1 MGPDGRPLR
10 AWSRPAAR
18 GQLASVPML
27 TTPAMLVRTT
37 LYALL
42 LQVVAVIALAAAV
55 PRAAAWL
62 TSGGFVTP
70 YYDNNL
76 FALKLAPVPWTE
88 PTVYFSVQTS
98 VQMLALA
105 LAAAALI
112 TLVRTNPWQHGAL
125 PDSVPGPKAAA
136 RTTNQAPAAPG
147 GAPNSAPSAAPSAA
161 PAPAPP
167 PAP

>member
-1 MGPDGRPLR
+1 
-10 AWSRPAAR
+10 
-18 GQLASVPML
+18 ML

-42 LQVVAVIALAAAV
+42 LQLVAVGAMAAAV
-55 PRAAAWL
+55 PHAAGWL
-62 TSGGFVTP
+62 TRGGFVTP

-88 PTVYFSVQTS
+88 PTVYFSVQTL

-105 LAAAALI
+105 LAVAALI
-112 TLVRTNPWQHGAL
+112 TFARTNPWQHGAL
-125 PDSVPGPKAAA
+125 PDSLPAPKDRSPAA
-136 RTTNQAPAAPG
+136 RPASQAPAG
-147 GAPNSAPSAAPSAA
+147 PSAAPAPA